1 LIGKFQIFLARFSP
15 FSRHPIA
22 SGKTIMQT
30 IKISVRLAVRL
41 IARLLD
47 DLERRYPHT

>member
-1 LIGKFQIFLARFSP
+1 
-15 FSRHPIA
+15 
-22 SGKTIMQT
+22 MQT